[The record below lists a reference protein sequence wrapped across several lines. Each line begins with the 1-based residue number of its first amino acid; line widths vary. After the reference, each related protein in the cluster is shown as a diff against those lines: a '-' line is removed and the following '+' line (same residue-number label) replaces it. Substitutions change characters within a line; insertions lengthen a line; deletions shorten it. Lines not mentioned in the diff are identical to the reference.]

1 MEMAEKETRIFNA
14 EVDAKLKGDA
24 LSAQTKLAQAVSV
37 PLKQV
42 VVTKIKQK
50 TNTKKRTNITRLTDS
65 IAKIPKKKVTAKEE
79 SKKQSP
85 VSIPETAK
93 V

>member
-37 PLKQV
+37 PLK
-42 VVTKIKQK
+42 
-50 TNTKKRTNITRLTDS
+50 
-65 IAKIPKKKVTAKEE
+65 
-79 SKKQSP
+79 
-85 VSIPETAK
+85 
-93 V
+93 